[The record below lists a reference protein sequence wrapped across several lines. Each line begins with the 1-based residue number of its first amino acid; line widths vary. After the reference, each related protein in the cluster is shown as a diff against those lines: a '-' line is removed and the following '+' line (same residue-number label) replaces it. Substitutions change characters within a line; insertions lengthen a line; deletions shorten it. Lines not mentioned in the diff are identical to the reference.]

1 MSKNLI
7 EIKKL
12 KKEFKNNNSVVKVLN
27 NVNINIES
35 GKLVALVGPSG
46 SGKSTFLHLLALLDE
61 PTQGKIFLFGNSI
74 ANISEDKKNRIIKDY
89 ISIIFQNNNLLS
101 DFTALENVAIPL
113 IIRNQN
119 YKNSIEK
126 AKKVLAKVNLSHRLN
141 HFPSD
146 LSGGEQQ
153 RVAIARSLVADT
165 KIILNFPA
173 HGSGFSQLKSRV
185 IEAMACGSLVL
196 ELENKSTS
204 SLFEPGEDYVE
215 CSSIDD
221 MVTKSAFYLNNLEEA
236 ERIALN
242 GNKKYL
248 EKYTGNHYWQSVF
261 NNL

>member
-27 NVNINIES
+27 NVNLNIES

-61 PTQGKIFLFGNSI
+61 PTKGKIFLFGNST
-74 ANISEDKKNRIIKDY
+74 ANISEDKKNKIIKDY

-101 DFTALENVAIPL
+101 DFTALENVAMPL
-113 IIRNQN
+113 IIKNQN

-141 HFPSD
+141 YFPSD

-153 RVAIARSLVADT
+153 RVAIARSLAADT
-165 KIILNFPA
+165 KIILADEPTGNLDYKT
-173 HGSGFSQLKSRV
+173 SNEVFSYFLKLKEKNKTILIATHNR
-185 IEAMACGSLVL
+185 ELAKKADYTLSL
-196 ELENKSTS
+196 
-204 SLFEPGEDYVE
+204 
-215 CSSIDD
+215 
-221 MVTKSAFYLNNLEEA
+221 A
-236 ERIALN
+236 N
-242 GNKKYL
+242 GNIKRKS
-248 EKYTGNHYWQSVF
+248 K
-261 NNL
+261 

>member
-27 NVNINIES
+27 NVNLNIES

-74 ANISEDKKNRIIKDY
+74 TNISEDKKNKIIKDY

-141 HFPSD
+141 YFPSD

-153 RVAIARSLVADT
+153 RVAIARSLAADT
-165 KIILNFPA
+165 KIILADEPTGNLDYKT
-173 HGSGFSQLKSRV
+173 SNEVFSYFLKLKEKNKTILIATHNR
-185 IEAMACGSLVL
+185 ELAKKADYTLSLV
-196 ELENKSTS
+196 
-204 SLFEPGEDYVE
+204 
-215 CSSIDD
+215 
-221 MVTKSAFYLNNLEEA
+221 
-236 ERIALN
+236 N
-242 GNKKYL
+242 GNIKRKS
-248 EKYTGNHYWQSVF
+248 K
-261 NNL
+261 